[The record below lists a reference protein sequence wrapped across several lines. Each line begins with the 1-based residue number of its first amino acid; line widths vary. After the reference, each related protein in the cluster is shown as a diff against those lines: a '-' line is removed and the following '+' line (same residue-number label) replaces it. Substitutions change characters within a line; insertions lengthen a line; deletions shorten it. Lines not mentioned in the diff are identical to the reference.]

1 MSARVAL
8 RAAGLSRFT
17 ASEQAHLYSPE
28 KLSTVLFHNN
38 PKNVFLLCERK
49 RIQPPKELLREGT
62 ENWRF
67 SATTELEAEP
77 VAINRCQQKHAR
89 IWAWTCCRACCWAVA
104 EPVAEP
110 EAVAEPSLPLSWDKP
125 ETEIAGDLFAHG
137 QQTHRADSLAKYKNS
152 GPLNDIIP
160 LNDRLLYLKVLFSDN
175 RELYDSTLSRLQSF
189 DRLQQAEDYLGTH
202 FPSWELSSPAV
213 QNFLSQLKHVF

>member
-1 MSARVAL
+1 MN
-8 RAAGLSRFT
+8 
-17 ASEQAHLYSPE
+17 E
-28 KLSTVLFHNN
+28 KEYNQL
-38 PKNVFLLCERK
+38 
-49 RIQPPKELLREGT
+49 KELLRELEQRIDALYKG
-62 ENWRF
+62 
-67 SATTELEAEP
+67 ATTELEAEP
-77 VAINRCQQKHAR
+77 
-89 IWAWTCCRACCWAVA
+89 VA

-110 EAVAEPSLPLSWDKP
+110 EAVAEPEPAFELETKP
-125 ETEIAGDLFAHG
+125 EKEPEIVGDLFAPMANRP
-137 QQTHRADSLAKYKNS
+137 TVADSLAKYKNS

-213 QNFLSQLKHVF
+213 QKFLSQLKHVF